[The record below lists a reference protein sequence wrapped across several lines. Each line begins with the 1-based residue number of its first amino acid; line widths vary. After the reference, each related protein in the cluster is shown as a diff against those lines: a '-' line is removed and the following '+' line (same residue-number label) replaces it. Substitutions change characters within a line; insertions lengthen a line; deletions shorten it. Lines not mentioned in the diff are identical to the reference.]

1 MTAIT
6 GVGYELGGGGGFESG
21 SESNT
26 STIECHVASNSPH
39 PQGDPKF
46 KI

>member
-6 GVGYELGGGGGFESG
+6 GVGYELGGGGFESG
-21 SESNT
+21 SENNT
-26 STIECHVASNSPH
+26 STIECRVASNSPH
-39 PQGDPKF
+39 SQGDPKF